1 MKFWAKALIWFGL
14 GGGIGFF
21 AGYGLGTRS
30 KARGGPSEADD
41 EEEYTEEPE
50 GPSEAVERA
59 FTAYRGDTDGDK
71 DLPDGWE
78 NDALTI
84 DDVED
89 VLVREQTTE
98 EVPADIP
105 QLHPQDMEPRP
116 ISKEEF
122 NDEFGYEPDYERKL
136 LSYYE
141 GDEVLYDEE
150 KAEIIEVPDEVL
162 GIGALLG
169 FGGDPNNPAESIY
182 IQNDTM
188 GTLYEVDLVHGAFY
202 GEVET
207 PEAPDEVDWGD
218 GDEEELW

>member
-30 KARGGPSEADD
+30 KARRSLSEAED
-41 EEEYTEEPE
+41 EEEYVEEPE

-59 FTAYRGDTDGDK
+59 FTTYRGDEDGDK

-78 NDALTI
+78 NDPLTL
-84 DDVED
+84 DEVDEVG
-89 VLVREQTTE
+89 T
-98 EVPADIP
+98 VPADIP

-150 KAEIIEVPDEVL
+150 RAEIIEVPDEVL

-207 PEAPDEVDWGD
+207 PESPDEVDWGD

>member
-21 AGYGLGTRS
+21 AGYGLGTRY
-30 KARGGPSEADD
+30 KARGGPSESPDD
-41 EEEYTEEPE
+41 EEYIEEPE
-50 GPSEAVERA
+50 ELSEAAETA
-59 FTAYRGDTDGDK
+59 FAAYRGDADGDK

-78 NDALTI
+78 NDPLTL
-84 DDVED
+84 DELEGLLKKVESI
-89 VLVREQTTE
+89 ET
-98 EVPADIP
+98 VPADIH

-122 NDEFGYEPDYERKL
+122 NDEFDYEPDYERKL

-150 KAEIIEVPDEVL
+150 RAEIIEVPDEVL

-188 GTLYEVDLVHGAFY
+188 GTLYEVDLVHAAFY

-207 PEAPDEVDWGD
+207 PESPDEVDWGD
-218 GDEEELW
+218 GDEEEL